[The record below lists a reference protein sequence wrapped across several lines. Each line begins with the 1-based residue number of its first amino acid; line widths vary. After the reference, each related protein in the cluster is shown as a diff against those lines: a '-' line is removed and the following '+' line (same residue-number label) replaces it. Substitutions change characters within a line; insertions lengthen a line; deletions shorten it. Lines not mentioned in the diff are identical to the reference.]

1 MTKKVKFVVTVIW
14 WVITLF
20 IMGAAMYH
28 IGYDEGHYDSV
39 KLYKPHMESMLYEN
53 RKLEEQLKEQIN
65 TENELRKMLLEETLN
80 GGESLS
86 ES

>member
-1 MTKKVKFVVTVIW
+1 MTKKVIFVVTII

-20 IMGAAMYH
+20 IIGAAMYH

-53 RKLEEQLKEQIN
+53 RELEDKLKEHIN
-65 TENELRKMLLEETLN
+65 TENELRKMLLEETLK

>member
-1 MTKKVKFVVTVIW
+1 MTKKVIFVVTII

-20 IMGAAMYH
+20 IMGAAMYY

-53 RKLEEQLKEQIN
+53 RELESQLKEHIN
-65 TENELRKMLLEETLN
+65 TENELRQMLLEETLN
-80 GGESLS
+80 
-86 ES
+86 